1 MVQFT
6 DLDPFAAREAKLV
19 ALREQGVEPY
29 PQRVPTHIRIIEAR
43 QLGANAGEVP
53 ELEVSVVGRLKALRG
68 QGALFFADL
77 YDATGKLQLLFKQ
90 DVLSQP
96 LFERIELLDL
106 GDFIQAQGKLFMSR
120 RGELTL
126 QVEGWEMLSKATHP
140 LPDLW
145 KGLQDIEQRQRQRYA
160 ELIVSDTAMER
171 FQQRSLLT
179 ARIRQFLHEHAF
191 VEVETPILE
200 HTPGGADAEPFT
212 THHNALDTDFYLRIS
227 LELHL
232 KRLVVGGFDR
242 VFEIGKVF
250 RNEGMSPQHLQEFTM
265 LEFYWAYASY
275 QELMP
280 FVQRM
285 YQEVIEATIG
295 KLQIERGE
303 STLDFSGDWPVVS
316 YPQLLK
322 DYAGVDIL
330 TATEEDLAHAI
341 IAHGLKTGQG
351 SEQEAKLDDLLKLG
365 KGRLIDILYK
375 KTARPHLIQPQF
387 VVDFPVEFSPLT
399 KQKPD
404 EPRLTERV
412 VVLID
417 GMEVGNGYTEL
428 NDPEEQRKRLE
439 EQEALRIKGDA
450 EAQRMD
456 EDFITALKH
465 GMPPTTGFGVS
476 IDRLMVAITGVDSV
490 RETVLF
496 PTMRPEKKGV

>member
-1 MVQFT
+1 MAQFT
-6 DLDPFAAREAKLV
+6 DLDPFAARAAKLQ
-19 ALREQGVEPY
+19 ALRSAGVEPY
-29 PQRVPTHIRIIEAR
+29 PQRVPTHVRIVEAR
-43 QLGANAGEVP
+43 EVGSSAGETP
-53 ELEVSVVGRLKALRG
+53 EVEVTVVGRLKALRG

-90 DVLSQP
+90 DAISPEEFDRLD
-96 LFERIELLDL
+96 LLDL
-106 GDFIQAQGKLFMSR
+106 GDFITATGKLFLSR

-126 QVEGWEMLSKATHP
+126 QVATWQVLSKALHP

-160 ELIVSDTAMER
+160 ELIVSEEAMER
-171 FQQRSLLT
+171 FQKRSILV

-191 VEVETPILE
+191 VEVETPVLE
-200 HTPGGADAEPFT
+200 HTPGGADAEPFI
-212 THHNALDTDFYLRIS
+212 THHNALDTDFFLRIS

-232 KRLVVGGFDR
+232 KRLVVGGFER
-242 VFEIGKVF
+242 VFELGKVF

-275 QELMP
+275 KELMP
-280 FVQRM
+280 FIQRM
-285 YQEVIEATIG
+285 YQEVIEATTG
-295 KLQIERGE
+295 KLQVERGE
-303 STLDFSGDWPVVS
+303 HTLDFSGEWPVVS
-316 YPQLLK
+316 YVQLLK
-322 DYAGVDIL
+322 DYAGIDIL
-330 TATEEDLAHAI
+330 EATDEQLVESI

-351 SEQEAKLDDLLKLG
+351 ADQSAKAEELAKLG
-365 KGRLIDILYK
+365 RGRLIDILYK

-387 VVDFPVEFSPLT
+387 VIDFPVEFSPLT
-399 KQKPD
+399 KQKPED
-404 EPRLTERV
+404 PRLTERV

-428 NDPEEQRKRLE
+428 NDPEEQRRRLE
-439 EQEALRIKGDA
+439 QQEALRIKGDA

-456 EDFITALKH
+456 EDFITALSH

-496 PTMRPEKKGV
+496 PTMRPEKRGE

>member
-1 MVQFT
+1 MAQFT
-6 DLDPFAAREAKLV
+6 DLDPFAARRAKLT
-19 ALREQGVEPY
+19 ALRDLGVDPY
-29 PQRVPTHIRIIEAR
+29 PQRVAPHQRIAEAR
-43 QLGANAGEVP
+43 ELGANAGETP
-53 ELEVSVVGRLKALRG
+53 EVEVSVAGRLKALRG

-90 DVLSQP
+90 DSIAPEV
-96 LFERIELLDL
+96 FERLDLLDL
-106 GDFIQAQGKLFMSR
+106 GDFISAKGKLFMSR

-126 QVEGWEMLSKATHP
+126 QVEDWQVLSKALHP

-160 ELIVSDTAMER
+160 ELIVSDAAMER
-171 FQQRSLLT
+171 FQQRSLLV
-179 ARIRQFLHEHAF
+179 ARIRQFMHDHAF

-212 THHNALDTDFYLRIS
+212 THHNALDTDFFLRIS

-242 VFEIGKVF
+242 VYEIGKVF

-275 QELMP
+275 TELMP

-285 YQEVIEATIG
+285 YQEVIEATCG

-303 STLDFSGDWPVVS
+303 HVLDFSGEWPVVS
-316 YPQLLK
+316 YVQLLK

-330 TATEEDLAHAI
+330 EATDEQLVESI
-341 IAHGLKTGQG
+341 INHGLKTGQG
-351 SEQEAKLDDLLKLG
+351 ADQNAKAEDLAKLG
-365 KGRLIDILYK
+365 RGRLIDMLYK

-399 KQKPD
+399 KRKPED
-404 EPRLTERV
+404 PRLTERV

-428 NDPEEQRKRLE
+428 NDPDDQRSRLE
-439 EQEALRIKGDA
+439 EQEALRLKGDA

-456 EDFITALKH
+456 EDFITALMH

-496 PTMRPEKKGV
+496 PTMRPEKKGE